1 MKTPPFPIAPGTEL
15 RLNGQLQVVESVGH
29 DGTVQLKC
37 PLRHTKLQV
46 ALTTLVSMR
55 MTGALQPVLVD
66 REDHQ
71 PSGQP
76 TYASMTD
83 EARARVLR
91 RLAYGRTAA
100 QLYPVGPENARLVNL
115 IADVARQIGDQHP
128 PSPHSVYR
136 WMCRF
141 VRSGYDTSVF
151 MQDSGVTR
159 KRRPRTISDDV
170 KTRLR
175 EHIQTLLG
183 AYPGATLNGV
193 MNLALART
201 ARDIG
206 HATFVTKEGVEEFV
220 DLYIRAAEVR
230 PLGSG
235 ERQSARR
242 DQAPQPQRSVSL

>member
-1 MKTPPFPIAPGTEL
+1 MKAPPFSIAPGTEL
-15 RLNGQLQVVESVGH
+15 RLHGQLQVVESVGH
-29 DGTVQLKC
+29 DGAVVLKC
-37 PLRHTKLQV
+37 PLRNTKLRV

-55 MTGALQPVLVD
+55 MTGVLQPVLVEP
-66 REDHQ
+66 EDHR

-76 TYASMTD
+76 TYTSMTD
-83 EARARVLR
+83 EARARVVR
-91 RLAYGRTAA
+91 RIAYGRTAA
-100 QLYPVGPENARLVNL
+100 QLYPVGPANARLASL

-159 KRRPRTISDDV
+159 KRRPRKISENV
-170 KTRLR
+170 RTVLR

-183 AYPGATLNGV
+183 SSPGATLNGV

-206 HATFVTKEGVEEFV
+206 HPTFISKEGVEEV
-220 DLYIRAAEVR
+220 ADLYIRAAESR
-230 PLGSG
+230 PSSSG
-235 ERQSARR
+235 AKESARR
-242 DQAPQPQRSVSL
+242 EQAPQTPRSVSA

>member
-1 MKTPPFPIAPGTEL
+1 MKAPPFHIAPGTEL

-29 DGTVQLKC
+29 DGTVLLKC
-37 PLRHTKLQV
+37 PLRNTKLQV
-46 ALTTLVSMR
+46 ALTALVSMR
-55 MTGALQPVLVD
+55 MTGTLQPVLAEP
-66 REDHQ
+66 EDHQ

-76 TYASMTD
+76 TYASLTD
-83 EARARVLR
+83 EARARVVR

-100 QLYPVGPENARLVNL
+100 QLYPVGPENPRLATL

-159 KRRPRTISDDV
+159 KRRPRKISDDV

-175 EHIQTLLG
+175 EHIETLLG
-183 AYPGATLNGV
+183 AYQGATLNGV

-206 HATFVTKEGVEEFV
+206 HPTFISKEGVEEV
-220 DLYIRAAEVR
+220 ADLYIRAAETR
-230 PLGSG
+230 PSGSG
-235 ERQSARR
+235 AKDSARR
-242 DQAPQPQRSVSL
+242 EQTPQTRRSVSA